1 MSVTNNLD
9 NLGLGNPSPSSNV
22 STQVRLIETEFSDG
36 YSQRIPDGVNNLR
49 RVYNV
54 VFENLNSSDST
65 TLRNWL
71 TTYSQGETVV
81 SLTHATDNV
90 SRNWYIRDW
99 DEQLSGPITRTFNF
113 TLVEDR

>member
-1 MSVTNNLD
+1 MAANNLD
-9 NLGLGNPSPSSNV
+9 DLGLGNPSPSSSV
-22 STQVRLIETEFSDG
+22 ETQVRLIETEFSDG

-54 VFENLNSSDST
+54 VFENLDTADSA

-81 SLTHATDNV
+81 ALTHATDNV
-90 SRNWYIRDW
+90 SRNWYIRNW
-99 DEQLSGPITRTFNF
+99 DETLSGPITRTFTF
-113 TLVEDR
+113 ALVEDR